1 MTSLEMVAAT
11 LSGKRMKAAKLKNA
25 AQATAHHGLSTR
37 VDTIVA
43 IELAASCSPLRKS
56 NVSAKRTSIHTR
68 NESCKMWLVPKLS
81 AADLKKSNM
90 RRPPRSGSLDDDLGD
105 NLSDVLA

>member
-11 LSGKRMKAAKLKNA
+11 LSGKMIKAAKLKNA
-25 AQATAHHGLSTR
+25 AQATAHHGLKTR

-43 IELAASCSPLRKS
+43 IELAASCRPFKKS
-56 NVSAKRTSIHTR
+56 KVSANRISTHTR

-81 AADLKKSNM
+81 AAALKKSNM
-90 RRPPRSGSLDDDLGD
+90 PQSLAQVPLMTI
-105 NLSDVLA
+105 SEMT